1 MGDKTMSTGVAL
13 PHLLVEVLPQNAL
26 FLSSPTQSLIVSKE
40 TGDVL
45 YTMKHALPMQ
55 APKCSSVG
63 SLSTSQQNNHTADC
77 LIALLGD
84 DKELKVYKVSGFV
97 TNSVSMDEI
106 YTLPLPKRGV
116 KLAWE
121 TSGDSVQTVI
131 VGDKHGDVR
140 R

>member
-1 MGDKTMSTGVAL
+1 MGDTSMSAAVAL
-13 PHLLVEVLPQNAL
+13 PHILVEVLPRNAL
-26 FLSSPTQSLIVSKE
+26 FLSSPTQSLIVSKR

-45 YTMKHALPMQ
+45 YTRTHAHPMQ
-55 APKCSSVG
+55 APKCSSV
-63 SLSTSQQNNHTADC
+63 SSTSQQDKSAADC

-84 DKELKVYKVSGFV
+84 DKELKVYKVSGLA
-97 TNSVSMDEI
+97 TNTVNMEEI
-106 YTLPLPKRGV
+106 YASPLPKRGV

-121 TSGDSVQTVI
+121 DSGESVQTVI